1 MRWGRNSSA
10 VFQSLSPPAGVLGRY
25 SFICFII
32 AGWRPPRSA
41 PPRCT
46 VQLCRVRPCRL
57 ADNGVLWEGVFH
69 LSMETGLILHVLS
82 YRTGL
87 VLISTGLP
95 PEFIQADS
103 PSFNEIR

>member
-1 MRWGRNSSA
+1 MGTKFFSGVPVVVSSSRGLGPLLLHMLHYCRMA
-10 VFQSLSPPAGVLGRY
+10 SPLDLLL
-25 SFICFII
+25 
-32 AGWRPPRSA
+32 
-41 PPRCT
+41 PRCT

-69 LSMETGLILHVLS
+69 LPIETGLILHVLS